1 MSSRR
6 DRLSRIHETLLPEQ
20 VRRDKQTHAGL
31 WLDKYIVKQDRKETE
46 SRRNLVNEIA
56 AIPVP
61 EVYKT
66 FYKSWEKTLTE
77 LGVKPR
83 EATVLGRMI
92 IGLGDESVLETSVTL
107 HHTYGV
113 PYIPGS
119 ALKGLAASYVR
130 QKLGED
136 WKKESEAYKTIFG
149 ETDEAGYITFF
160 DAYYVPGSGHKGQ
173 ALYPDVITVHHSNY
187 YQGKED
193 APADWDSP
201 IPVPFLSATG
211 KYLIALA
218 APDLQQPTEW
228 INITYSILREALQT
242 LGIGAKTS
250 SGYGRMKMESLPGD
264 PTLRRGNDTKE
275 KLAEAEPY
283 QRPKLPTFKEG
294 QKLTGIVQDPDKVKH
309 LISGQASAY
318 LKYKEWPTKIL
329 LIVIPAEYADAKN
342 WTPGNTKN
350 CVFIREEVQGNCTI
364 WICRP

>member
-6 DRLSRIHETLLPEQ
+6 DSLENIPFEKNVHT
-20 VRRDKQTHAGL
+20 GL
-31 WLDKYIVKQDRKETE
+31 WLDKYLKELDTDNGKRNFVRDISIITE
-46 SRRNLVNEIA
+46 PLT
-56 AIPVP
+56 
-61 EVYKT
+61 YKA
-66 FYKSWEKTLTE
+66 FYKRWEKTLTE

-83 EATVLGRMI
+83 EATVLGRMV

-119 ALKGLAASYVR
+119 ALKGIGASYVR
-130 QKLGED
+130 QKLGEE
-136 WKKESEAYKTIFG
+136 WKKESDAYKTIFG
-149 ETDEAGYITFF
+149 ETDEAGYVTFF

-187 YQGKED
+187 YQGNRD

-218 APDLQQPTEW
+218 APELQQPTQW
-228 INITYSILREALQT
+228 INTTYSILREALQA

-250 SGYGRMKMESLPGD
+250 SGYGRMKMISLPGD
-264 PTLRRGNDTKE
+264 PIVRPNNSTEE
-275 KLAEAEPY
+275 KIVAAEPY
-283 QRPKLPTFKEG
+283 QRPNIPMPKEG
-294 QKLTGIVQDPDKVKH
+294 QKLMGIVQDPNKH
-309 LISGQASAY
+309 QNIGQASAY
-318 LKYKEWPTKIL
+318 LKWKDRELSTKIL
-329 LIVIPAEYADAKN
+329 LIVIPAEYTDAKS
-342 WTPGNTKN
+342 WQLGQQKN
-350 CVFIREEVQGNCTI
+350 CIFVREEARGNCTV